1 MQEQGNP
8 SQNTVIDRYISFK
21 GIDCNG
27 NAEKLMQQVESYAER
42 AGEHGPL
49 VSYLLNKRTGASGPQ
64 PDDLFLIHAHLN
76 SLREL
81 FEAHDDETALEL
93 LDWVEENCC

>member
-1 MQEQGNP
+1 MQEHSNRTQP
-8 SQNTVIDRYISFK
+8 TQIDRYISFK

-27 NAEKLMQQVESYAER
+27 NAEKLMQQVAGYAER
-42 AGEHGPL
+42 AGDYDAL
-49 VSYLLNKRTGASGPQ
+49 VRYLLNKRTGASGPQ

-81 FEAHDDETALEL
+81 FEAYDDANALEL